1 MHRIPI
7 CICIG
12 ISPEVVCIF
21 FNLTAILNK
30 RYFFVK
36 FLKLGLDLPMY
47 SVLMVIY
54 MDLSMYSVLMLIDFT
69 NKSRR
74 KINYRSNLSKCRL
87 GGVERT

>member
-36 FLKLGLDLPMY
+36 FLKLGLDL
-47 SVLMVIY
+47 
-54 MDLSMYSVLMLIDFT
+54 SMYSVLMLIDFT

-87 GGVERT
+87 SGVERT